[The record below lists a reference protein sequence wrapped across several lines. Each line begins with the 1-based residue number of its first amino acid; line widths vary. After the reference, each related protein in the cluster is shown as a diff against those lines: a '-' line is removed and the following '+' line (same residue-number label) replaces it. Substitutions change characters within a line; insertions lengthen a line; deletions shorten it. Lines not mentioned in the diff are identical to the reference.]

1 MTTPLPTERRRVIR
15 LLLRGLPSSAAGQLS
30 IEGRTVFVSGPAQS
44 GGWPGRALEDGDVD
58 GVIWAEDDG
67 VEPTLRAL
75 SANSCVVDVAL
86 EP

>member
-15 LLLRGLPSSAAGQLS
+15 LLLRGLPASTAGQLS
-30 IEGRTVFVSGPAQS
+30 IEGRSVLVSGPAQKN
-44 GGWPGRALEDGDVD
+44 GWPGRTLLPGDVD
-58 GVIWAEDDG
+58 GVIWADDEE

-75 SANSCVVDVAL
+75 SANSCVVDVSI